1 MFQFNDPE
9 GIIRFKELTSAN
21 KLTNCINDSDVKQS
35 SKKWLKNLNNILH
48 RSFKKIRITNRK
60 MKTDDVQIKNKI
72 DEISRQLE
80 SNPSDI
86 KKQSQILVSLQENI
100 DRLESKIADISAE
113 KNMKKVKEHFETIT
127 DCSGNFNIPKM
138 WGL

>member
-21 KLTNCINDSDVKQS
+21 TLTNCINDSDVKQS
-35 SKKWLKNLNNILH
+35 SKKWLQNLNNILH

-60 MKTDDVQIKNKI
+60 MKTDDVHMLMKAKTQIKNKI

-86 KKQSQILVSLQENI
+86 KKQSQISIGWNQ
-100 DRLESKIADISAE
+100 K
-113 KNMKKVKEHFETIT
+113 
-127 DCSGNFNIPKM
+127 
-138 WGL
+138 